1 MSFYEGEDQLTGAA
15 QDVGNRFLSLPEF
28 SPGSPLKRDPRSDI
42 TLCAG
47 ILFYVLTG
55 RMPRDLRDH
64 GGAAP
69 HQSEA
74 GHEALLRH
82 RDIDLL
88 ALLDVFDRAFDL
100 AVHARW
106 DSADSLMAA
115 LTRVRIG
122 APNMGNRET
131 PEQMLERLRA
141 QLEGH
146 EEQRLQ
152 RVRVALERARTLINE
167 GRDAVLN
174 QLPGLL
180 FTSGGNYVAPAEG
193 KAGGMTGLIKAS
205 DERGYAPQYLVEV
218 QGTEIVLSL
227 DGAVFFR
234 CPMADLQGAAD
245 EIREK
250 ARDLFLMGLRNQMQG

>member
-152 RVRVALERARTLINE
+152 RVRVALERATQR
-167 GRDAVLN
+167 
-174 QLPGLL
+174 
-180 FTSGGNYVAPAEG
+180 
-193 KAGGMTGLIKAS
+193 
-205 DERGYAPQYLVEV
+205 
-218 QGTEIVLSL
+218 
-227 DGAVFFR
+227 
-234 CPMADLQGAAD
+234 DLQIA
-245 EIREK
+245 
-250 ARDLFLMGLRNQMQG
+250 